1 MCEYHS
7 QGTLIH
13 VLYVE
18 GRLNSI
24 FILKE
29 IIVSICAKCPVLL
42 WSAFFLNIC
51 HGMLLPEECWMNTY
65 PFFNETPAR
74 FYFILHNLNFATELQ
89 SLGYP
94 RTRWRGSI
102 LWNSR
107 QMTKLRWKYGLHL
120 QSKLKKKMQLLH
132 CKCVS

>member
-1 MCEYHS
+1 MRKLPLIFMCEYHS

-29 IIVSICAKCPVLL
+29 IIVSISAKCPVLV

-51 HGMLLPEECWMNTY
+51 HGM
-65 PFFNETPAR
+65 FFE
-74 FYFILHNLNFATELQ
+74 
-89 SLGYP
+89 
-94 RTRWRGSI
+94 
-102 LWNSR
+102 
-107 QMTKLRWKYGLHL
+107 HL
-120 QSKLKKKMQLLH
+120 SSD
-132 CKCVS
+132 VIT